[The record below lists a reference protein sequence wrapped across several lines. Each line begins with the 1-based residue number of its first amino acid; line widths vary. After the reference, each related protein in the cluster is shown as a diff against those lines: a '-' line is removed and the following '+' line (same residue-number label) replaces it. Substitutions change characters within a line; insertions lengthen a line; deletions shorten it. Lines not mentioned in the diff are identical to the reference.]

1 MTHVQ
6 PETPILIEL
15 DEQTRAE
22 QVDKLVAWLDNVLM
36 LQASFRAY
44 VEDTADKIREPH
56 IKEYLA
62 ELGQRAR
69 VHEQQAE
76 ELYRVVGREPSR
88 LRKGAGALLSTVS
101 EVLADVQGLAGGAKG
116 NWRDMRQLFLMNA
129 DSMGAFAIA
138 EQLGLELGIPA
149 VVDIAFPIEN
159 EKARHHLLLQE
170 YVLEMASRS
179 ILYETNV

>member
-1 MTHVQ
+1 MTQVQ
-6 PETPILIEL
+6 TEAPILIEL

-22 QVDKLVAWLDNVLM
+22 QLDKLVAWLDNVLM
-36 LQASFRAY
+36 LQSRFRAY
-44 VEDTADKIREPH
+44 VEHTIDKIHEPH
-56 IKEYLA
+56 IKAYLA
-62 ELGQRAR
+62 ELGERAR
-69 VHEQQAE
+69 LHEQQAE

-101 EVLADVQGLAGGAKG
+101 EVVADVQGVAGGAKG
-116 NWRDMRQLFLMNA
+116 NWRDLRQLLLLNV

-138 EQLGLELGIPA
+138 EQLGLALGIPA

-159 EKARHHLLLQE
+159 EKSGHQLLLQE

-179 ILYETNV
+179 ILYESSI